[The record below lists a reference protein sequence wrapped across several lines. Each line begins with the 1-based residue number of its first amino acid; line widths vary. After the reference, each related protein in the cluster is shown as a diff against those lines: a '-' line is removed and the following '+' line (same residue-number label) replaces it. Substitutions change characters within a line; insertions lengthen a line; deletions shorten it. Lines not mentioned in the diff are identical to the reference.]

1 MAALFSRGLRG
12 LRRLCMAML
21 ASGVLA
27 ASPSLASVQLLLERD
42 TDIFGETDLF
52 LISYA
57 DQNAFLTNSLSTQT
71 SLPQDISPGFS
82 AGGLTVD
89 ATGAWYLLLER
100 DTDIFGET
108 DLFLISYADQ
118 NAFLT
123 NSLSTQTSLPQDISP
138 GFSAGGL
145 HFVLPPEPPPPHGV
159 PEPGSL
165 PLLALAL
172 LLLGGSAA
180 FAPRPPAARR
190 HA

>member
-27 ASPSLASVQLLLERD
+27 ASPSLASVQ
-42 TDIFGETDLF
+42 
-52 LISYA
+52 
-57 DQNAFLTNSLSTQT
+57 
-71 SLPQDISPGFS
+71 
-82 AGGLTVD
+82 
-89 ATGAWYLLLER
+89 LLLER